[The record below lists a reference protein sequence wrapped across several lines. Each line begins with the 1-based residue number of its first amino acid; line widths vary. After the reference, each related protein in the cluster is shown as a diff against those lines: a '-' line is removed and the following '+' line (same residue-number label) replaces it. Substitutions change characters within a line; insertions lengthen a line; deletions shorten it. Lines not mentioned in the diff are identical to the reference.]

1 MFLSVVTI
9 SLFFFFFFQM
19 FVFHQFQNQGY
30 RRPSQIFI
38 RGRGRFFFFFFFFS
52 SRRRHTRCR
61 EVSWARRCVQET
73 VAILTC
79 KSFAEH
85 GYLSLI
91 HISEPT
97 RPLYISYA
105 VFCLKKKKKKKKK
118 TSPCLLQKFDLADD
132 TPGFK
137 TNETRTFKKKKKKI
151 KIQQRQTKTY

>member
-38 RGRGRFFFFFFFFS
+38 RGRGRFFFFFFFFFS

-73 VAILTC
+73 ALMEARSDTDVQIDRRTWVQ
-79 KSFAEH
+79 
-85 GYLSLI
+85 G
-91 HISEPT
+91 
-97 RPLYISYA
+97 R
-105 VFCLKKKKKKKKK
+105 KKKKKKKKPPPASYK
-118 TSPCLLQKFDLADD
+118 NLTWPTIPLVLKLM
-132 TPGFK
+132 K
-137 TNETRTFKKKKKKI
+137 HEHLKKKKKK
-151 KIQQRQTKTY
+151 QRYSNDRQKHTE